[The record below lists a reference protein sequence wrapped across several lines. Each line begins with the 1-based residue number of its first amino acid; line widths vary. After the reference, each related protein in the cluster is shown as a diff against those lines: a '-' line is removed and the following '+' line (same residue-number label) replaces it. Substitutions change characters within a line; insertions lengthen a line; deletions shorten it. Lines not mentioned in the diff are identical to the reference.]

1 MIFTDIN
8 KYKSYLEEE
17 SEKLKS
23 LGMTADDMLLF
34 DPCGENPDMKTRSIA
49 ILGNFDGVHIGHA
62 ALIKHAQ
69 KMKKIFNED
78 KIVVWTFGNLNK
90 SGGFLTTP
98 EKKAQL
104 LEELGAD
111 IVILD
116 DFERISSLSP
126 MMFVESVLK
135 DELNARNVICG
146 YNYHFGK
153 DRSGDAQM
161 LKQLCLACGLSCS
174 VIYEVKVDKTGNS
187 QDNSEGAANRLGN
200 INAQPSGLSDLNA
213 HPNGSDDLNVQPN
226 GSDDLNA
233 QPNGLSN
240 ITVQSNGFGN
250 IATHPN
256 SFGNINTQTNS
267 FGAGFNSQS
276 PMGYGFGPGGVN
288 NAGATG
294 ANSYTGGFSGGFGGG
309 YNGNEHS
316 SSGYNA
322 PSGMGYASSYG
333 GAGNH
338 GMGNG
343 GSYGS
348 GGNYNGGY
356 DDSADSQKLTVSSSR
371 IKEALIDGDIK
382 TADMLLGR
390 PFSVKAEVIRGRH
403 AGTEKLMI
411 PTINQRIPNGLAK
424 IKPGVYAS
432 FIIADGEELPSVTD
446 IGKHP
451 TFGEGDE
458 ELIETHI
465 ISEGYNKELYGKE
478 VEVFFL
484 ERLRD
489 EMRFD
494 SPDALAAEIR
504 KNIAS
509 ALDIYKDHKKS

>member
-49 ILGNFDGVHIGHA
+49 VLGNFDGVHIGHA

-69 KMKKIFNED
+69 KMKKIFNGD

-104 LEELGAD
+104 LEKLGAD
-111 IVILD
+111 VVILD

-187 QDNSEGAANRLGN
+187 SPDNSEGAASRLSN
-200 INAQPSGLSDLNA
+200 INAQPNGFGDLNA
-213 HPNGSDDLNVQPN
+213 HQSGLGDLSAKLN

-233 QPNGLSN
+233 QSNGLNN
-240 ITVQSNGFGN
+240 ITVQNSFGN
-250 IATHPN
+250 IATQPN
-256 SFGNINTQTNS
+256 SFGS
-267 FGAGFNSQS
+267 GFGNSQS
-276 PMGYGFGPGGVN
+276 PMGYGFGPGG
-288 NAGATG
+288 
-294 ANSYTGGFSGGFGGG
+294 
-309 YNGNEHS
+309 GNP
-316 SSGYNA
+316 N
-322 PSGMGYASSYG
+322 MGYAGSYG
-333 GAGNH
+333 GAGNPD
-338 GMGNG
+338 MG
-343 GSYGS
+343 Y
-348 GGNYNGGY
+348 GGNYNGGH
-356 DDSADSQKLTVSSSR
+356 DDGADSQKLTVSSSR

-390 PFSVKAEVIRGRH
+390 PFSVQAEVIRGRH

-411 PTINQRIPNGLAK
+411 PTINQRIPNGIAK

-465 ISEGYNKELYGKE
+465 ISDGYNKELYGKE